1 MADLSSDRLDRAR
14 EVRMNLM
21 LSEDHRPC
29 CPEDST
35 AEPLP
40 RQAEST
46 ARRHGPQRW
55 TLGIEE
61 FPGPVGTS
69 LRCSDGHPK
78 RLSALARARTL
89 QRPAP
94 HRLELVPPA
103 TPDGPT
109 LCGDRR
115 PTLVRS
121 AKQGFGPDLAP
132 SGVQRS
138 LSGKRKRPRRAA

>member
-1 MADLSSDRLDRAR
+1 MADLSSDRFDRAR

-46 ARRHGPQRW
+46 GRRHGLQRR

-61 FPGPVGTS
+61 FPAPLGTP
-69 LRCSDGHPK
+69 LRCSDGHPT
-78 RLSALARARTL
+78 RLPTLARARSL

-103 TPDGPT
+103 TRDG
-109 LCGDRR
+109 
-115 PTLVRS
+115 
-121 AKQGFGPDLAP
+121 
-132 SGVQRS
+132 
-138 LSGKRKRPRRAA
+138 